1 MLILL
6 LSVLHLLD
14 EALRWLEAWQVV
26 SWDSESGV
34 LRDVASGLSCTVL
47 DVEATEATQVNI
59 LLVLDEALLHLLPSM
74 NDSTTMLTSFLAIP
88 VAIATSFMISALVI
102 SLLLFIFI
110 LNNLKSVCKDTSFLR
125 YNKIVKAFFAKK
137 ML

>member
-47 DVEATEATQVNI
+47 DVEAAEATQVYI
-59 LLVLDEALLHLLPSM
+59 VLLFDEALLNLFHKSLYYSTYFFLRHTSSDSYLI
-74 NDSTTMLTSFLAIP
+74 NDICFGH
-88 VAIATSFMISALVI
+88 F
-102 SLLLFIFI
+102 FIF
-110 LNNLKSVCKDTSFLR
+110 
-125 YNKIVKAFFAKK
+125 Y
-137 ML
+137 

>member
-26 SWDSESGV
+26 SWDGESSV

-59 LLVLDEALLHLLPSM
+59 LLVLDEALLHLLHERLYYYANFLLSH
-74 NDSTTMLTSFLAIP
+74 TSSDCYFIYD
-88 VAIATSFMISALVI
+88 ICFGHFSSFIY
-102 SLLLFIFI
+102 FY
-110 LNNLKSVCKDTSFLR
+110 T
-125 YNKIVKAFFAKK
+125 
-137 ML
+137 

>member
-14 EALRWLEAWQVV
+14 EALRWLETWQVV
-26 SWDSESGV
+26 SWDSESCV

-59 LLVLDEALLHLLPSM
+59 LLVLDEALLYLLHERLYYYANFLLSH
-74 NDSTTMLTSFLAIP
+74 TSSDCYFIDD
-88 VAIATSFMISALVI
+88 ICFGHFSSFIY
-102 SLLLFIFI
+102 FI

>member
-26 SWDSESGV
+26 SWDGESGV

-59 LLVLDEALLHLLPSM
+59 LLVLDEALLYLLHERLYYYANFLLSH
-74 NDSTTMLTSFLAIP
+74 TSSDCYFIYD
-88 VAIATSFMISALVI
+88 ICFGNFSSFIY
-102 SLLLFIFI
+102 FY
-110 LNNLKSVCKDTSFLR
+110 T
-125 YNKIVKAFFAKK
+125 
-137 ML
+137 

>member
-26 SWDSESGV
+26 SWDGECCV
-34 LRDVASGLSCTVL
+34 LRDVASGLSGTVL

-59 LLVLDEALLHLLPSM
+59 LLVLDKALLHLLHERLYYYANFLLSH
-74 NDSTTMLTSFLAIP
+74 TSSDCYFIYD
-88 VAIATSFMISALVI
+88 ICFSHFSSFIY
-102 SLLLFIFI
+102 FY
-110 LNNLKSVCKDTSFLR
+110 T
-125 YNKIVKAFFAKK
+125 
-137 ML
+137 